1 MSFIK
6 DTIKSFKP
14 IDLVIWLGS
23 IITIVLAFVLT
34 HNTDYITLTTSL
46 VGATSLIFIA
56 KGNVIGQIIC
66 VCFAAFYGAVSYFNR
81 YYGEMITYLCMSAPI
96 ALASVVTWIRNPSK
110 NGHSEVKVN
119 TLRGKEY
126 ALLFLLAAAVT
137 AAFFFILRALGTNEL
152 VVSTVS
158 VTTSF
163 VAAYLTMRRSE
174 FYGIAYGA
182 NDIVLIVLWSLST
195 AKSIQYL
202 PMVICFCIFLINDL
216 YGFINWRRTKRRQQ
230 SAETTETADTETTPS
245 LDA

>member
-195 AKSIQYL
+195 AKNIQYL
-202 PMVICFCIFLINDL
+202 PMVICFCIFLINDF

-230 SAETTETADTETTPS
+230 SAETTEAADTETTPS
-245 LDA
+245 PSA